1 MKFENNIENDL
12 IKEAMFQNI
21 TPEIIIEAIKKQ
33 CSPNFSDDLEL
44 NQLLRLDEKISDELE
59 DEQDNNELREAMTTL
74 RHDVYSSVLTAIEE
88 EFRFKLD
95 LDNEY
100 VSLYDTT
107 KILYQFF
114 IFDYRVYLKGFIAGY
129 IYKNRKEFHKLF
141 NEAKL
146 NNRFIAS
153 KKLFKDPKDAL
164 IIGNIYDVVRN
175 IMELDIEEDN
185 FLKYI
190 TYVNGS
196 NTAVLTEII
205 KLFKNGMIE
214 YEKDELYS
222 NFMAPFLNTARF
234 NLGSIVSD
242 VVEILMDVLP
252 TNNIKNDIANVD
264 VNNSNYDESESIA
277 DTLND
282 NTEE

>member
-12 IKEAMFQNI
+12 IKESMFQNI

-33 CSPNFSDDLEL
+33 CTPSFSDDLEL
-44 NQLLRLDEKISDELE
+44 NQLLRLDEKINDELE
-59 DEQDNNELREAMTTL
+59 DDPDNNELKEAMNNL
-74 RHDVYSSVLTAIEE
+74 RHDVYTSVLNAIEE
-88 EFRFKLD
+88 EFGFKLD

-114 IFDYRVYLKGFIAGY
+114 IFDYRVYLKGFISGY

-141 NEAKL
+141 NEARL

-175 IMELDIEEDN
+175 IMDLDIEEDS

-190 TYVNGS
+190 TYISNS
-196 NTAVLTEII
+196 NTAVLSEVI
-205 KLFKNGMIE
+205 KLFKNGMID

-222 NFMAPFLNTARF
+222 NFMSPFLNTARF

-264 VNNSNYDESESIA
+264 VTSSSYTDDETIANTLNDESE
-277 DTLND
+277 
-282 NTEE
+282 E